1 MAQLLVS
8 LSSSHSVSRY
18 SVHTMEPVKSSII
31 FIPKPIGGMDFL
43 NMSIDLTFNTSSPIQ
58 TVMVAILD
66 DMVPEDI
73 ENFSLV
79 LMSTDH
85 AVTLNPV
92 TANISIL
99 DDIDCT
105 LKRCLEINSAIRFL
119 YHILQ

>member
-1 MAQLLVS
+1 
-8 LSSSHSVSRY
+8 
-18 SVHTMEPVKSSII
+18 
-31 FIPKPIGGMDFL
+31 MDFASK
-43 NMSIDLTFNTSSPIQ
+43 SIDLTFNTSSPIQ

-105 LKRCLEINSAIRFL
+105 LKPCLEINSAIRFL

>member
-1 MAQLLVS
+1 
-8 LSSSHSVSRY
+8 
-18 SVHTMEPVKSSII
+18 
-31 FIPKPIGGMDFL
+31 MDFAST
-43 NMSIDLTFNTSSPIQ
+43 SIDLTFNTSSPIQ

-66 DMVPEDI
+66 DIVPEDI